1 MAVDVVVQER
11 DKLTVA
17 AEGATRLR
25 IKNQEILAKEEQVR
39 ALLASNRTK
48 LDNLLGTRGKGI
60 HLEPLGYMF
69 LLWSGNLFLLWS
81 LHPFPV
87 AAVDLLL
94 RGGCIQH
101 QQGLYDC
108 FVLGPLWPSWL
119 LCAVFCRVPLYA
131 A

>member
-1 MAVDVVVQER
+1 MPLPVQSSMTVVTIVQER

-48 LDNLLGTRGKGI
+48 LDNLLVTRGKGI
-60 HLEPLGYMF
+60 RLE
-69 LLWSGNLFLLWS
+69 LLAHLFLLWS

-94 RGGCIQH
+94 
-101 QQGLYDC
+101 
-108 FVLGPLWPSWL
+108 
-119 LCAVFCRVPLYA
+119 
-131 A
+131 

>member
-1 MAVDVVVQER
+1 MIMTYDLCMTVVVVVVQER

-60 HLEPLGYMF
+60 HLVISLNTCNICPVKARTHSQTQSKNMF
-69 LLWSGNLFLLWS
+69 
-81 LHPFPV
+81 PK
-87 AAVDLLL
+87 
-94 RGGCIQH
+94 
-101 QQGLYDC
+101 
-108 FVLGPLWPSWL
+108 
-119 LCAVFCRVPLYA
+119 
-131 A
+131 

>member
-1 MAVDVVVQER
+1 MTHGATETPLAAYHSSRWFSGRYLYGFCVMVVNVQER

-60 HLEPLGYMF
+60 HLEPLRHMF
-69 LLWSGNLFLLWS
+69 LLWSGNIFLL
-81 LHPFPV
+81 
-87 AAVDLLL
+87 
-94 RGGCIQH
+94 
-101 QQGLYDC
+101 
-108 FVLGPLWPSWL
+108 
-119 LCAVFCRVPLYA
+119 
-131 A
+131 

>member
-1 MAVDVVVQER
+1 MVVNVQER

-60 HLEPLGYMF
+60 HLP
-69 LLWSGNLFLLWS
+69 GN
-81 LHPFPV
+81 P
-87 AAVDLLL
+87 
-94 RGGCIQH
+94 
-101 QQGLYDC
+101 
-108 FVLGPLWPSWL
+108 
-119 LCAVFCRVPLYA
+119 
-131 A
+131 